1 MNDKNTYSILAIVF
15 AGVSLLFLPI
25 LFGPAA
31 LVMGILAM
39 VKQERLR
46 VLALVLSIVLPILGA
61 IFGFIVGAAAFSSMY

>member
-1 MNDKNTYSILAIVF
+1 MNEKNTFSILAIIF

-46 VLALVLSIVLPILGA
+46 VLALVLSIVLPLI
-61 IFGFIVGAAAFSSMY
+61 GFIMGLVFTAALFSM

>member
-1 MNDKNTYSILAIVF
+1 MNEKNTFSILAIIF
-15 AGVSLLFLPI
+15 AGVSLLFFPI

-61 IFGFIVGAAAFSSMY
+61 IIGFIVGAAAVSSMY

>member
-1 MNDKNTYSILAIVF
+1 MNDKNTYSILAIIF

-61 IFGFIVGAAAFSSMY
+61 VIGFIVGAAAFSSMY